1 LTPLRSW
8 THFFSPYPGP
18 ATPGA
23 FRFVCAAVSGA
34 ALSLSYTGFYFSIYS
49 WLCIGL
55 LLVVILDARPPVAFA
70 CGFVHTLVFVFTSV
84 PWIATVLAVHG
95 GLSRAGGWAILFLI
109 ASVMGILTGTFAWCV
124 RRLAQRSLVLACA
137 GAPFLWVTFEFAL
150 THLPEI
156 SFPWNLLGY
165 PASGNLALLQLAT
178 ITGIWGLSFVVAAF
192 NALLAWTTLAP
203 TPPPKIRATFLA
215 AAAFLILTV
224 MTIGPRFVPRTSA
237 THFARAVQPNFPEAM
252 EYPANWF
259 QTHARDLEEI
269 EQLSLAA
276 SNHSTD
282 LLVWP
287 EAPAPFSFEDPQ
299 FARHAS
305 LLAIH
310 FQHPFLAGVIE
321 WKPAPESSAGAHA
334 ALAPYNS
341 AILLD
346 PQGQKV
352 FTYDKIHLVPF
363 GEYEPF
369 PLIHRVVAS
378 VSDEVGG
385 FRKGSKYSVA
395 HLPGGYTFGAFIC
408 YEAIYPGEV
417 RRFAAAG
424 ADLLVNISNDGWFGR
439 SAAPEQH
446 LRMAR
451 VRAVEN
457 RRWLLRVTNNGFTG
471 SVDPYG
477 RVFRPLPPDIRAA
490 VDLPYD
496 FRTDE
501 TIYTRFGDWFAW
513 LCVLVSVILLA
524 STFKKGN
531 TAREELL
538 MPVTDIPPSFVGA
551 RFSAS
556 HRL

>member
-1 LTPLRSW
+1 MPLRSW
-8 THFFSPYPGP
+8 TNFLPPYPGP

-23 FRFVCAAVSGA
+23 FRLVCAAASGA

-55 LLVVILDARPPVAFA
+55 LLVVILDARPRIAFA

-109 ASVMGILTGTFAWCV
+109 ASVMGILTATFAWCV
-124 RRLAQRSLVLACA
+124 RRLAQRSLVLACV

-150 THLPEI
+150 AHLPEI

-165 PASGNLALLQLAT
+165 PASGDLALLQLT
-178 ITGIWGLSFVVAAF
+178 SVTGIWGLSFLVAAF

-203 TPPPKIRATFLA
+203 TPAPKIRATFLA

-224 MTIGPRFVPRTSA
+224 MAMGPRFVPRTSA

-252 EYPANWF
+252 EYPADWF
-259 QTHARDLEEI
+259 KTHAGDLEEI
-269 EQLSLAA
+269 EQLSLAP

-305 LLAIH
+305 QLAIR

-321 WKPAPESSAGAHA
+321 WKPASESSASAHA

-346 PQGQKV
+346 PQGQKI

-385 FRKGSKYSVA
+385 FRKGSRYSVA
-395 HLPGGYTFGAFIC
+395 HLPGGYTFGTFIC

-417 RRFAAAG
+417 RRFAASG

-457 RRWLLRVTNNGFTG
+457 RRWLLRITNNGFTV

-477 RVFRPLPPDIRAA
+477 RIFRPVPPDVRAA

-513 LCVLVSVILLA
+513 LCVLLSVILLA

-538 MPVTDIPPSFVGA
+538 MPVADIPPSLVGA

-556 HRL
+556 QRL

>member
-1 LTPLRSW
+1 MPLRSW
-8 THFFSPYPGP
+8 THFFPPYPGP
-18 ATPGA
+18 AAPAA
-23 FRFVCAAVSGA
+23 FRLLCAAVSGA

-55 LLVVILDARPPVAFA
+55 LLVVILDARLPVAFA

-84 PWIATVLAVHG
+84 PWIATVLSVHG
-95 GLSRAGGWAILFLI
+95 GLSRVGGWAILFLI
-109 ASVMGILTGTFAWCV
+109 ASIMGILTGAFAWCV
-124 RRLAQRSLVLACA
+124 RRLARRSLVLACV

-150 THLPEI
+150 AHLPEI

-165 PASGNLALLQLAT
+165 PASANLALLQLAT

-192 NALLAWTTLAP
+192 NALLGWTTSASAP
-203 TPPPKIRATFLA
+203 PLKIRAAVLTVA
-215 AAAFLILTV
+215 ALLILAI
-224 MTIGPRFVPRTSA
+224 MAFGPRFIPRTA
-237 THFARAVQPNFPEAM
+237 AGHFARAVQPNFPEAM
-252 EYPANWF
+252 EYPADWF
-259 QTHARDLEEI
+259 KAHVRDLEEI
-269 EQLSLAA
+269 EELSLAP

-321 WKPAPESSAGAHA
+321 WKPAPESSAGGHA

-346 PQGQKV
+346 PQGQMV

-369 PLIHRVVAS
+369 PLIHHVVAS
-378 VSDEVGG
+378 VSSEVGG
-385 FRKGSKYSVA
+385 FRKGTKYSVEQ
-395 HLPGGYTFGAFIC
+395 LSGGYTFGTFIC
-408 YEAIYPGEV
+408 YEAIYPGEI
-417 RRFAAAG
+417 RRFAANG
-424 ADLLVNISNDGWFGR
+424 AELFVNLSNDGWFGR

-451 VRAVEN
+451 VRGVEN
-457 RRWLLRVTNNGFTG
+457 RRWLLRVTNNGITV

-477 RVFRPLPPDIRAA
+477 RIFRPLPQDVRAA

-513 LCVLVSVILLA
+513 LCALVSVILLA
-524 STFKKGN
+524 STSKKGN
-531 TAREELL
+531 TAPEELL
-538 MPVTDIPPSFVGA
+538 IPVTDIPPSLVGA
-551 RFSAS
+551 RFNAS
-556 HRL
+556 QRL